1 MLSNTNDIYYSLMT
15 TSRNACDNVIIWQAR
30 IRHIRQG
37 IMNRLTKGNLLGQFT
52 KIDMPTCEYCLAGR
66 TTRKTFEKWI
76 RVEIPLQLIH
86 FDICDPMSV
95 RARHDALC

>member
-30 IRHIRQG
+30 LRHIRQG

-52 KIDMPTCEYCLAGR
+52 KIDMPTCEYCLADK
-66 TTRKTFEKWI
+66 TTRKPFKKGI
-76 RVEIPLQLIH
+76 RTKTSLQLISFLH
-86 FDICDPMSV
+86 LWSYEC
-95 RARHDALC
+95 